1 MRLSGEGGDIAGAG
15 TVPVIPTCLHTATFV
30 GSVVG
35 FLDVFTNTPAEP
47 PPCRRGSLMTGG
59 APKWRTIKTVFSL
72 PGSDDL
78 EGGIFQSNWYTINGL
93 ASGHLLLPVNSR
105 LDVTAK
111 YAWFQLVILKT
122 FFS

>member
-59 APKWRTIKTVFSL
+59 APRWRTIKTVFSL

-78 EGGIFQSNWYTINGL
+78 EGGIFQSNWYVWFGDL
-93 ASGHLLLPVNSR
+93 ASGHLFFLKQSILQLWQAFFLPIGNE
-105 LDVTAK
+105 
-111 YAWFQLVILKT
+111 
-122 FFS
+122 